1 LVVRIGYAFCSSG
14 LCGWSVDR
22 SLVSFPKM
30 MKRLRFSFTIEVR
43 QKRLIVGLVGSQE
56 TQAQSGAV
64 V

>member
-1 LVVRIGYAFCSSG
+1 
-14 LCGWSVDR
+14 
-22 SLVSFPKM
+22 M